1 MDSRRDSLGTLKI
14 ARNGYIIIALV
25 ICVFGVCLL
34 INPNYPVD
42 TLIRL
47 LGFVFIADGVIKMIG
62 YFSKDFYCL
71 AFQYDFAFGILMCAL
86 GLVILVRGSDYSTL
100 LYAVLGLVILMDALL
115 RIQMSLDAKKFGLH
129 LWWRIL
135 LVAILTGVFGM
146 ILVIDPYNGEGMTMT
161 LTGTAVL
168 LEGVLNLCVAV
179 YTVKILDRF
188 SNRPDEPRGNAS
200 G

>member
-34 INPNYPVD
+34 IHPDYPVD

-86 GLVILVRGSDYSTL
+86 GLVILVRGSAYSTL

-179 YTVKILDRF
+179 YTVRILDRF
-188 SNRPDEPRGNAS
+188 SNRPDDPQGNAS

>member
-1 MDSRRDSLGTLKI
+1 MDSLRTLKI
-14 ARNGYIIIALV
+14 ARNGYIVIALI
-25 ICVFGVCLL
+25 ICALGICLL
-34 INPNYPVD
+34 VNPGCPVD
-42 TLIRL
+42 GLIRM
-47 LGFVFIADGVIKMIG
+47 LGLIFIADGIIKMIG

-71 AFQYDFAFGILMCAL
+71 AFQYDFAFGILMVAL
-86 GLVILVRGSDYSTL
+86 GLVILIRGEDYSQL

-115 RIQMSLDAKKFGLH
+115 RVQMSLDARKFGLG

-135 LVAILTGVFGM
+135 IISILTGIFGM
-146 ILVIDPYNGEGMTMT
+146 ILVIDPFGGEGATMA

-188 SNRPDEPRGNAS
+188 SAPPGQRE
-200 G
+200 